1 MQQAKVLVQHESGL
15 HARPATQFAKA
26 AKQFSS
32 DITVTCKGK
41 TVSAK
46 SIVLLLTM
54 GISKGTEI
62 EVTANGEDE
71 QAAVTT
77 LVGLIEHNFPE

>member
-1 MQQAKVLVQHESGL
+1 MQQAKVLVHHEAGL
-15 HARPATQFAKA
+15 HARPATQFVKT

-32 DITVTCKGK
+32 NITVTSKGK

-46 SIVLLLTM
+46 SIVLLLTL

-71 QAAVTT
+71 QAAIST
-77 LVGLIEHNFPE
+77 LVGLIEHNFAE